1 MSDLPEIYLDILGPV
16 LILIACGVGA
26 GKWLDVSPE
35 PFATVSFWVI
45 GPAFMFNALAKA
57 GLPTGELARLG
68 AASAIAIVGAAAFAL
83 VTTMGRDRARRAT
96 IVTASVYG
104 NTGNFGLAI
113 VIFTFDDR
121 AQAYAAVSLVV
132 VNTIGLV
139 VGIAS
144 SAGGLSG
151 LRRALLAPMTL
162 VVAPALVMN
171 QAGATLPTSLDRAV
185 ELLAGAIIPV
195 MLIMLG
201 IQLVQMGMPKIDGDV
216 VLALATKLIVQP
228 VVALGAVA
236 LLGLTGEAA
245 GSVVLQ
251 AATPAAVFTSVLA
264 LELRTRPEQA
274 ATIVLAGT
282 LASVITLPWF
292 IIIVR

>member
-26 GKWLDVSPE
+26 GRWLDVSPE
-35 PFATVSFWVI
+35 PLATLSFWVI
-45 GPAFMFNALAKA
+45 GPAFMYNALATA
-57 GLPTGELARLG
+57 GLPTGELVRLG
-68 AASAIAIVGAAAFAL
+68 AASALALAGAAAVAL
-83 VTTMGRDRARRAT
+83 VATLGRRRARRAT

-113 VIFTFDDR
+113 VIFTFDER

-144 SAGGLSG
+144 SAGGLAG

-171 QAGATLPTSLDRAV
+171 QTGATLPTSLDRAV

-195 MLIMLG
+195 MLMMLG
-201 IQLVQMGMPKIDGDV
+201 IQLVRMGVPRIDGDV
-216 VLALATKLIVQP
+216 VLALAVKLIVQP
-228 VVALGAVA
+228 LVALGAVA
-236 LLGLTGEAA
+236 ALGLTGPAA

-274 ATIVLAGT
+274 ATIVVAGT
-282 LASVITLPWF
+282 LASVVTLPWF
-292 IIIVR
+292 ILIVR

>member
-1 MSDLPEIYLDILGPV
+1 
-16 LILIACGVGA
+16 
-26 GKWLDVSPE
+26 
-35 PFATVSFWVI
+35 
-45 GPAFMFNALAKA
+45 
-57 GLPTGELARLG
+57 
-68 AASAIAIVGAAAFAL
+68 
-83 VTTMGRDRARRAT
+83 
-96 IVTASVYG
+96 
-104 NTGNFGLAI
+104 
-113 VIFTFDDR
+113 
-121 AQAYAAVSLVV
+121 
-132 VNTIGLV
+132 
-139 VGIAS
+139 
-144 SAGGLSG
+144 
-151 LRRALLAPMTL
+151 
-162 VVAPALVMN
+162 
-171 QAGATLPTSLDRAV
+171 
-185 ELLAGAIIPV
+185 
-195 MLIMLG
+195 MLG

-264 LELRTRPEQA
+264 LELRTRPDQA

>member
-1 MSDLPEIYLDILGPV
+1 MSDLPEIYVDILGPV
-16 LILIACGVGA
+16 LILIGCGVGA

-35 PFATVSFWVI
+35 PLAKLSFWVI
-45 GPAFMFNALAKA
+45 GPAFMYNALAKA
-57 GLPTGELARLG
+57 GLPTAELARLG
-68 AASAIAIVGAAAFAL
+68 AASAIAIAGAAGVAL
-83 VTTMGRDRARRAT
+83 LTTIGRDRARRST
-96 IVTASVYG
+96 ILTASVYG

-113 VIFTFDDR
+113 VIFTFDER
-121 AQAYAAVSLVV
+121 AEAYAAVSLVV

-171 QAGATLPTSLDRAV
+171 QAGSTLPTSLDRAV

-201 IQLVQMGMPKIDGDV
+201 IQLVQMGMPKLDGDV
-216 VLALATKLIVQP
+216 VLALGTKLIVQP
-228 VVALGAVA
+228 VAALGAVA

-264 LELRTRPEQA
+264 LELRTRPDQA

-282 LASVITLPWF
+282 LASVVTLPWF